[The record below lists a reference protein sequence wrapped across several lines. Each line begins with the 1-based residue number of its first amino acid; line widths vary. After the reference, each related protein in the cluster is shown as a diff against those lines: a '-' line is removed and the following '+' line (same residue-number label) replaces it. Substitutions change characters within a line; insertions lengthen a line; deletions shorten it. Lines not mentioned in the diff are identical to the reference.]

1 MPTRGV
7 TMRLSE
13 RMHKLGTESAFV
25 VLAKAKAMEAQG
37 RDIIHLEIG
46 EPDFIT
52 PAPIIDAAYRYL
64 KKGHTHYCPSAGL
77 PELREA
83 ICRYFSRTRGVSYEP
98 EEIVVAPGAKP
109 FLYYVIVALSQE
121 GDEVIYP
128 NPGFPVYESV
138 TNYAGARPV
147 PLPILEERG
156 FRFGVDELKALVN
169 ERTRLVILNYPH
181 NPTGGTLS
189 REELA
194 ALAEIAVEQD
204 IVVLADEVYSHMLYE
219 GQHVSIAT
227 FPGMRERTVLMD
239 SHSKLYAMTGWR
251 LGWVATN
258 RELASQLTK
267 LITNSVSC
275 TPPFIQLAGRDAL
288 EGPQEESRAM
298 TREFRR
304 RRDFF
309 IEGLNDLPGVSCRMP
324 DGAFYAFPNVRALP
338 ASCEEVA
345 DFLLEEAGV
354 AALPGTAFGRYG
366 EGHLRLCFANSME
379 RLGQA
384 LERMAEAFRKL

>member
-1 MPTRGV
+1 
-7 TMRLSE
+7 MRLAE
-13 RMHKLGTESAFV
+13 RMGRLGTESAFV

-64 KKGHTHYCPSAGL
+64 KEGHTHYCPSAGL
-77 PELREA
+77 AELREA

-98 EEIVVAPGAKP
+98 DEVVVGPGAKP
-109 FLYYVIVALSQE
+109 FLYYVIMALAQE

-138 TNYAGARPV
+138 ANFAGARPV
-147 PLPILEERG
+147 PLPILEERE
-156 FRFGVDELKALVN
+156 FRFGVDELRELVT

-181 NPTGGTLS
+181 NPTGGTLN

-194 ALAEIAVEQD
+194 ALAEIAVEHD
-204 IVVLADEVYSHMLYE
+204 IIVLADEVYSHMLYE

-258 RELASQLTK
+258 RELASQLTN

-288 EGPQEESRAM
+288 EGPQDDSRAM
-298 TREFRR
+298 TEEFRR

-309 IEGLNDLPGVSCRMP
+309 IKGLNDLPGVSCRMP

-338 ASCEEVA
+338 PSCEEVA
-345 DFLLEEAGV
+345 DLLLEEAGV
-354 AALPGTAFGRYG
+354 ATLPGTAFGRYG

-384 LERMAEAFRKL
+384 LERMAAAFRKL